1 MNVKY
6 MHESHIHPVA
16 PQPYRTLEILVDEEQ
31 QLAWYL
37 MNPKPRPCCTLELIE
52 DMQHWFRSLAQM
64 PEAHGIRYVVLASD
78 VPGIFNLG
86 GDLEHFIELIRTQ
99 DRQGLLFYAEACIDT
114 LLLNYHGLNQ
124 DITTMSLVQGDCL
137 GGGLEYALSSDIL
150 IAEKS
155 AKMGLP
161 EILFNLFPGM
171 GAFSLLSRKIGP
183 VQAERMITGGRLYSA
198 EEMYELGVVDV
209 LVDDGQ
215 GEQAVHDV
223 IAREQRAPNAFQMF
237 RKSKKLSN
245 PLTKE
250 ELMGVT
256 RIWVDAALNI
266 RDKDIRMMQRLI
278 ARQSSRVSH

>member
-6 MHESHIHPVA
+6 MHHAHIHPA
-16 PQPYRTLEILVDEEQ
+16 ADQPYRTLDIQLDEEQ
-31 QLAWYL
+31 KLAWYF

-52 DMQHWFRSLAQM
+52 DMQRWFRSLEYI
-64 PEAHGIRYVVLASD
+64 PEARDIRYVVLASD
-78 VPGIFNLG
+78 VPGVFNLG
-86 GDLEHFIELIRTQ
+86 GDLAYFIELIRTRN
-99 DRQGLLFYAEACIDT
+99 RQGLLFYAESCIDT
-114 LLLNYHGLNQ
+114 LLMNYHGLHQ

-150 IAEKS
+150 IAERS

-183 VQAERMITGGRLYSA
+183 VPAERMITGGKLYSA

-215 GEQAVHDV
+215 GEQAVHDI
-223 IAREQRAPNAFQMF
+223 IAREQRAPNAFRMF

-245 PLTKE
+245 PLTKQ

-278 ARQSSRVSH
+278 ARQSSRISC